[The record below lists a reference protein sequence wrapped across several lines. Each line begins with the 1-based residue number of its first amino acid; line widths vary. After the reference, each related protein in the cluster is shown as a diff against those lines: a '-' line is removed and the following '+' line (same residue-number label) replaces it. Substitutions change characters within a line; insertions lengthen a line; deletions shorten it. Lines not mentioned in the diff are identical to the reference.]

1 MALKDKA
8 KKSTSKGALAQKA
21 QTNGISTP
29 EKTPE
34 AQMAEKTSLPS
45 VTGQAPTPPP
55 SLMYLR
61 LFSQIP
67 ALRNKTGVQ

>member
-8 KKSTSKGALAQKA
+8 KKSTSKGTLAKKA
-21 QTNGISTP
+21 QANGISTP